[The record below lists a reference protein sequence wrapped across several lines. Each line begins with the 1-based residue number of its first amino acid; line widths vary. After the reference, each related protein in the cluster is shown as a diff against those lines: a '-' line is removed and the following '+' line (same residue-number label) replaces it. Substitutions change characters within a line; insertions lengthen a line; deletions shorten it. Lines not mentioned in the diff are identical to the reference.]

1 MDPCKGCN
9 GMSTGLL
16 SHITEFWRMSGV
28 GSDDTS
34 DYHATEVNDMCLQNH
49 SGKQPVPEALE
60 RL

>member
-1 MDPCKGCN
+1 
-9 GMSTGLL
+9 MSTGLL